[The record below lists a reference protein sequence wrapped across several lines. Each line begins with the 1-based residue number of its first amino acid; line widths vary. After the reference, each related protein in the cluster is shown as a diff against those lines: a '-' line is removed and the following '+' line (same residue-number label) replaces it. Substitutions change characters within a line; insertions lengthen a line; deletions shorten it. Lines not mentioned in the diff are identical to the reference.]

1 MLQDE
6 KAGTAPPKAHCKRVL
21 ESRTSCVANVFEAT
35 SKKDKSRYLRA
46 YFPNLKTRDEA
57 LIGGNVVA
65 GTREH
70 SIDIMRV
77 EKGKKDGG
85 DSDSEIEI
93 EFENL
98 EELLLVV
105 TDL

>member
-1 MLQDE
+1 MD
-6 KAGTAPPKAHCKRVL
+6 APG
-21 ESRTSCVANVFEAT
+21 ESRTSRVANVFEAT

-57 LIGGNVVA
+57 LTGGNVVA

-70 SIDIMRV
+70 PIDIMRA
-77 EKGKKDGG
+77 KDGG

-93 EFENL
+93 EFESV
-98 EELLLVV
+98 EEILVVV
-105 TDL
+105 TDLEQQSNRSATTASMIRRY